1 MDDLIFDRTNDDVK
15 NETDKGF
22 YWYTDFNRIESWC
35 QYLANKLAPYGYNV
49 SITTKTDWTESNIP
63 QYTDISRIRSNVL
76 ALKNAFYSLTS
87 VPNVQ
92 LMTYQKANALEKVL
106 YEIELFS
113 TGMIEEARYSG
124 TFYSGESEGL
134 F

>member
-1 MDDLIFDRTNDDVK
+1 MDDLIFDRTNNDVI

-35 QYLANKLAPYGYNV
+35 QYLASKLAPFGYIV
-49 SITTKTDWTESNIP
+49 SITTKTDWAETDSP
-63 QYTDISRIRSNVL
+63 QYTDISRIRSNIL
-76 ALKNAFYSLTS
+76 ALKNIFYSITS

-92 LMTYQKANALEKVL
+92 LMTYKKANALEKVL

-113 TGMIEEARYSG
+113 TGMIEEYRYSG

>member
-1 MDDLIFDRTNDDVK
+1 MDDLIFDRTSSDVN

-35 QYLANKLAPYGYNV
+35 QYLAEKLAPYGYVV
-49 SITTKTDWTESNIP
+49 SITTKTDWGESDIP
-63 QYTDISRIRSNVL
+63 QYTDISRIRSNIL
-76 ALKNAFYSLTS
+76 ALKNILYSITS

-92 LMTYQKANALEKVL
+92 LMTWKKANALEKVL
-106 YEIELFS
+106 YEIDLFS
-113 TGMIEEARYSG
+113 SGMIEEYRYSG